1 MNLKNYTSGVPVDKT
16 IVRIEQAIARFG
28 ASHIAKEYNGNGSVV
43 ALQFM
48 LTYEG
53 RQHIVK
59 LPAKPSQV
67 FEAMMADIA
76 KPQRGTKDRIKQQS
90 ERTAWKLMQDWI
102 EVQLS
107 LIAMRQADVLQVFLP
122 YVWDGERTFY
132 DAIKDKGFKQL
143 TEKSSA

>member
-16 IVRIEQAIARFG
+16 ISRIEQAIARFG
-28 ASHIAKEYNGNGSVV
+28 ASHIAKEYNSSGSVK

-48 LTYEG
+48 LAYEG
-53 RQHIVK
+53 RQHVVK
-59 LPAKPSQV
+59 LPANPQQV
-67 FEAMMADIA
+67 FEAMMSEVK
-76 KPQRGTKDRIKQQS
+76 KPHRGTKERILEQA

-122 YVWDGERTFY
+122 YVFDGERTFY
-132 DAIKDKGFKQL
+132 EAIKDKGFKL
-143 TEKSSA
+143 LPEKTP

>member
-16 IVRIEQAIARFG
+16 ISRIEQAIARFG
-28 ASHIAKEYNGNGSVV
+28 ASHIAKEYNGSGSVK

-48 LTYEG
+48 LHYEG
-53 RQHIVK
+53 RNHIVK
-59 LPAKPSQV
+59 LPANPQQV
-67 FEAMMADIA
+67 YEAMMAEVK
-76 KPQRGTKDRIKQQS
+76 KPHHGTKERIREQA

-132 DAIKDKGFKQL
+132 EAIKDKGFKL
-143 TEKSSA
+143 LPEKTT